1 MRLRMLAYPLHTLP
15 TALAPVFVA
24 VGLAVHDGVFRPLPA
39 LVAFLCG
46 WMVHVGG
53 VVADD
58 LELVRRHPG
67 LREHPELED
76 ALEDG
81 SLTLGAMRRAVLGW
95 FAAAILFGTYL
106 FVLAPWPTLLL
117 GAIGILASW
126 GYAAGPFPWARIG
139 IAAPVFFLMFGCVA
153 VIGTYYVQAPGPVP
167 LAACLVGLPVG
178 ALVVNVLLID
188 DLRDHAFDRAKSWR
202 TGAVRFGVPFVQA
215 EIRLLT
221 GFAYLCPVLFWLA
234 LDTSF
239 WVLLPLLTLPAAWLL
254 ARHVTHPAFAET
266 STRTTGR
273 AAVLSAMFGA
283 LLGLGLAL

>member
-1 MRLRMLAYPLHTLP
+1 
-15 TALAPVFVA
+15 
-24 VGLAVHDGVFRPLPA
+24 
-39 LVAFLCG
+39 
-46 WMVHVGG
+46 
-53 VVADD
+53 
-58 LELVRRHPG
+58 
-67 LREHPELED
+67 
-76 ALEDG
+76 
-81 SLTLGAMRRAVLGW
+81 
-95 FAAAILFGTYL
+95 
-106 FVLAPWPTLLL
+106 
-117 GAIGILASW
+117 
-126 GYAAGPFPWARIG
+126 
-139 IAAPVFFLMFGCVA
+139 VA